1 MEKFCLHKLVESQ
14 VRQTPNAIAAIF
26 KTEQITYQ
34 ELNNKANQLA
44 HCLNSLG
51 VNSETL
57 IGVCVSVIRFV

>member
-1 MEKFCLHKLVESQ
+1 MRTPEKFCIHNLVEAQ

-26 KTEQITYQ
+26 KTEKITYQ

-44 HCLNSLG
+44 HYLKSLG

-57 IGVCVSVIRFV
+57 IGVCVD